1 MTSNLKIERKKL
13 FRRFTRKKR
22 NEMFD
27 EKSIELEKISK
38 HDLTLNKKL
47 KDQATRLKQDI
58 QILREIEIEDQ
69 SAAWND

>member
-1 MTSNLKIERKKL
+1 
-13 FRRFTRKKR
+13 
-22 NEMFD
+22 MFD

-38 HDLTLNKKL
+38 HDLTLNKNL

>member
-1 MTSNLKIERKKL
+1 MTSNLKIVREKF

-38 HDLTLNKKL
+38 HDLTLNKNL